1 MITEFID
8 FITAIAPLTIAVIL
22 LAKFCLCLFLAF
34 EYQYTRNKGSE
45 TRNSAHHSKS
55 SGKSIIFTKIGCSQ
69 VSADAAWF
77 TI

>member
-34 EYQYTRNKGSE
+34 EYQYTRNKDSE
-45 TRNSAHHSKS
+45 TRKFGTSFK
-55 SGKSIIFTKIGCSQ
+55 IIRQINNFYENRLFPGIG
-69 VSADAAWF
+69 
-77 TI
+77 